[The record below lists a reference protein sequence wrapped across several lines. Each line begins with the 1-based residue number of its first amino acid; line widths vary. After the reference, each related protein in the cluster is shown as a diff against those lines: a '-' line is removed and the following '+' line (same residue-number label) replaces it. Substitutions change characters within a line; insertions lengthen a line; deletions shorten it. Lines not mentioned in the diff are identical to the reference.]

1 MAASAK
7 GEHPQSGDTDGISV
21 RKFQVTKLKK
31 ESFRPA
37 TESARRGF
45 VFVCQ
50 CAWFGGENFKAV
62 VFCNHPTKDRQF
74 RGVS

>member
-50 CAWFGGENFKAV
+50 CAWFGEGETSRRSFSATT
-62 VFCNHPTKDRQF
+62 PPRT
-74 RGVS
+74 GSSGG